1 MNKIQTIGQNFWDS
15 VSVMWMKI
23 FDVLPNIL
31 IAIIILLIGWL
42 VARSLSYIVF
52 KAIQLSKVEKFASK
66 ALGRDVTKK
75 SETGWNMALIVKKAV
90 YWAVILL
97 FAVFASE
104 TLGWQ
109 IVTQELSNIIA
120 YIPRLLTAVVIF
132 IIGMYIAGFVRQAI
146 SVGVNST
153 GIRASGVISTIAYY
167 LILVLVTITVL
178 NQAGVN
184 TGAITSNF
192 VIIIGSVFLAFAL
205 AFGLGAK
212 DVLGNIVAGLYTRKN
227 FHSGQRIKIDG
238 KEGTIEKIDSINFV
252 LKTGDS
258 RIIMPIKK
266 LVEETVEIISE
277 N

>member
-31 IAIIILLIGWL
+31 IAIIILMIGWL

-132 IIGMYIAGFVRQAI
+132 IIGMYIAGFIRQAI
-146 SVGVNST
+146 SVGINSI

-167 LILVLVTITVL
+167 LILVLVTITAL